1 MFCWGTKMNYRLD
14 RKTQRKKYFKI
25 ALGFAAL
32 GILFYFQNPLFRGV
46 SRGAG
51 EIFRPALFLGQKVGG
66 VSQNLRAYFSS
77 KTGLYAENEKL
88 KQDLAMLNAQMADH
102 QILTLENENLKNIL
116 ARAPKNKNLVLAA
129 ILAKPPQSAYDTLI
143 LDVGQGEGVKAGAR
157 VYAYGEVPIGRIDSV
172 SADVSKVVLY
182 STAGERTPVVLP
194 VADKS
199 DVFWELVGRGGGN
212 FEMILPRDF
221 VLSPGDTA
229 VAPGI
234 APFAIATVKTLLSDP
249 RDPFKKALL
258 ASPVNI
264 QALKF
269 VEVEL

>member
-1 MFCWGTKMNYRLD
+1 MSYLLD
-14 RKTQRKKYFKI
+14 RKAQKKKYSKI
-25 ALGFAAL
+25 ALGLAAL
-32 GILFYFQNPLFRGV
+32 GILFYFRGPIFGGA
-46 SRGAG
+46 SAAAG

-66 VSQNLRAYFSS
+66 VSENLRAYFSS
-77 KTGLYAENEKL
+77 KAGLYAENEKL

-102 QILTLENENLKNIL
+102 QVLALENENLKNVL
-116 ARAPKNKNLVLAA
+116 ARAPKNKNLLLAA
-129 ILAKPPQSAYDTLI
+129 ILAKPPRSAYDTI
-143 LDVGQGEGVKAGAR
+143 VLDAGAREGIKAGAK

-172 SADVSKVVLY
+172 SEDISKVVLY
-182 STAGERTPVVLP
+182 STAGERTQVVLP
-194 VADKS
+194 VAGKS
-199 DVFWELVGRGGGN
+199 DVFWELAGRGGGN

-234 APFAIATVKTLLSDP
+234 APFAIAAVKTLLSDP